1 MAHRGEERD
10 QILKA
15 YLDTQGIEIN
25 SLAEV
30 SMKCIIATVPL
41 SYSNSFPATINLSEY
56 VPQLSY
62 VDAIKDMQITVL
74 CTAIINKSS
83 KLEKVIARNFV
94 PIFCMV
100 LSEKKIPTFKNIL
113 YRLNTDSELAEA
125 YRIESQRYIESA

>member
-100 LSEKKIPTFKNIL
+100 LSEKKFPPSKIS
-113 YRLNTDSELAEA
+113 YTD
-125 YRIESQRYIESA
+125 